1 MYSKIYH
8 VRSPRDGAKRTCQSP
23 ALIKAKHYTRTSEPV
38 GRRHATAGHIV
49 EGAVAECILFRRRDL
64 GCLILSGILE
74 AIERFGFRLRIRV
87 LPIGHIESP
96 LSSVLIGLTRR
107 GNLTVSNRRKITEA
121 TTFKKYGRWRISG
134 K

>member
-1 MYSKIYH
+1 MSRAIENGFVASPLVSCHLAVRRDRDLSYVFKIDH
-8 VRSPRDGAKRTCQSP
+8 VRSPRNGVKRTCQSP

-74 AIERFGFRLRIRV
+74 AIERFGLRLRIRV
-87 LPIGHIESP
+87 LPIGHIQSP
-96 LSSVLIGLTRR
+96 LSSMLIG
-107 GNLTVSNRRKITEA
+107 
-121 TTFKKYGRWRISG
+121 
-134 K
+134 